1 MTDGNARNCSQ
12 ITYGQCSS
20 PDLFQFALSATRSF
34 AKLPPPQHRSCALA
48 IARTGALEQT
58 KEGIPMHAAHGRF
71 RFLIAIVAIS
81 AARVAQSQ
89 LVQQP
94 VYVAPPTQ
102 EVAIVESATGVLNE
116 IMSVPNQGIPGALLR
131 DAQGIAIV
139 PGMLKGGFVIGV
151 RHGNGVVVLRDE
163 AGNWRPPSFI
173 SITGGSIGW
182 QAGVQST
189 DVVLVFKTKNSINR
203 FASGKFTIGGDVSAA
218 AGPVGRE
225 ASASTDITLKSEIY
239 SYSRSRGLF
248 AGAALDGSSITLDN
262 EETAAYYRGTGIL
275 QGDGPPGQPPMLPPS
290 AAQLLETIAA
300 YSKSDVTPGPA
311 VIAAP
316 GVAAVPAT
324 PAPGGPIQSPPLVS
338 PTPVPG
344 PAAANP
350 AADLQTVR
358 GQLAAS
364 SRKLGTIVDPNWQRY
379 LALPQEV
386 FTGDRQPSAQSIAT
400 SIDRF
405 NTVATDAKYRTLA
418 QRPEFQETFNLLKAF
433 RDLQA
438 ATGTSTLPLPP
449 PPR

>member
-1 MTDGNARNCSQ
+1 MH
-12 ITYGQCSS
+12 
-20 PDLFQFALSATRSF
+20 ATRFPIGFF
-34 AKLPPPQHRSCALA
+34 ATIIALC
-48 IARTGALEQT
+48 
-58 KEGIPMHAAHGRF
+58 HAQM
-71 RFLIAIVAIS
+71 
-81 AARVAQSQ
+81 AQSQ
-89 LVQQP
+89 YAQP
-94 VYVAPPTQ
+94 AYVAPPTQ
-102 EVAIVESATGVLNE
+102 EVAIVEAATGVLNE
-116 IMSVPNQGIPGALLR
+116 IMSVPNQGIPSALLR
-131 DAQGIAIV
+131 DAQGIAVV

-189 DVVLVFKTKNSINR
+189 DVVLVFKTKNSIKR

-275 QGDGPPGQPPMLPPS
+275 QPDGPPGQPPMLPPS

-300 YSKSDVTPGPA
+300 YSKTDGVAGPA
-311 VIAAP
+311 VAVVP
-316 GVAAVPAT
+316 GVA
-324 PAPGGPIQSPPLVS
+324 
-338 PTPVPG
+338 PG

-350 AADLQTVR
+350 AMPIQSTPAVVSAPASNPTGADLQAIR
-358 GQLAAS
+358 GQLAAAS
-364 SRKLGTIVDPNWQRY
+364 GKLTAIVDPSWQRY

-386 FTGDRQPSAQSIAT
+386 FAGDRQPSAQSISTAV
-400 SIDRF
+400 DRF

-418 QRPEFQETFNLLKAF
+418 QRPEFQETFSLLKAF